1 MSKNNDTHLKITFV
15 LVLIFGFLLGS
26 LIMALIADV
35 RPNWF
40 CTAAFKEIQSDNC
53 ENLVYDTS
61 TKIVYQGNRAETYKP
76 YLSPEGNFYI
86 YCDFQIQELK

>member
-1 MSKNNDTHLKITFV
+1 MSKNNDTDLKTAFV

-35 RPNWF
+35 RPNRF
-40 CTAAFKEIQSDNC
+40 CTAAFKGIQSDNC

-86 YCDFQIQELK
+86 YCDSQIRELK